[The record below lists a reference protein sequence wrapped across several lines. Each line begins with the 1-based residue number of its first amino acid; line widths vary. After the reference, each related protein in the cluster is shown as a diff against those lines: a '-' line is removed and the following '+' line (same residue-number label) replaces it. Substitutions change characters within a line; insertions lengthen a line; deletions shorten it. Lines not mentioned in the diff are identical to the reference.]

1 MRLIKIDFYRLV
13 NDGKDLNSSPTLVS
27 GNEDG
32 TVNIRS
38 LEALAAITKTKNL
51 LLKFS

>member
-38 LEALAAITKTKNL
+38 LEAYVHWQQSQKQKIYY
-51 LLKFS
+51 

>member
-38 LEALAAITKTKNL
+38 LAAITKTKNL